1 MVLALVAGAIF
12 IVPRLQSHAAVANG
26 DCTLIV
32 PPHPLTAQGLAT
44 PYQLEATN
52 PNNGPCNEANNAQTA
67 FVQAAVIDPA
77 NGKIA
82 VYDPLVI
89 DQGTQPAIAPVVP
102 TLPRQAVVGIW
113 VGFNGNNLTLQ
124 GSQGSLQE
132 GHCVNGLPGSI
143 FGQVSYCNAPAFFR
157 VANQAIQQ
165 GQLVPPGIGRAKDG
179 LPCPTVRDFS
189 LVDQDQSD
197 NVTTSYLAT
206 GNGQMA
212 QMTAANVKALPG
224 AQTLFNGSDNG
235 LLDGFV
241 DPALGCSPWMVQNL
255 ADPMYTATALPL
267 DELQAA
273 AHQAEPVALVP
284 LGDPMVLVNGKP
296 DLNKVNAYRD
306 GVDQPIAYND
316 RVASTSTYCS
326 NLLAVAPQRL
336 LLDAHLTKVF
346 ASPDTAMANSLF
358 TFLAQRFVTS
368 YGPNELHCQKLTG
381 IPDPVSVKKDSNGVA
396 IDATINGKTINSPVN
411 CSVNGTIVQN
421 CTGST
426 TINGQTCTFVFDGN
440 AKQVDITCP
449 PVAAG
454 TTAQQ

>member
-426 TINGQTCTFVFDGN
+426 TINGQTCTFAFDGN